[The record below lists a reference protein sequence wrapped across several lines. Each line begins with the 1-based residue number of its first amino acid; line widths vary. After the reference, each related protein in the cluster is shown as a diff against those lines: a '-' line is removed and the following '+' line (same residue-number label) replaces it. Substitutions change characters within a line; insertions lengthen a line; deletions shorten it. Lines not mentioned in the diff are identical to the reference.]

1 MDDTSITS
9 CGFRRPRSF
18 WRVTDV
24 TGMNSLSAISICPCF
39 HPRIRNCFPQLL
51 DLLLSFL
58 ELLLFHPP
66 RRWPILISILEG
78 NKRLRE
84 SDSRDEDT
92 RETKSNT
99 GAYDEAGEQGK
110 RHLVYMLLTIS
121 LEVQRVL
128 WQMRIWKS
136 K

>member
-1 MDDTSITS
+1 
-9 CGFRRPRSF
+9 
-18 WRVTDV
+18 
-24 TGMNSLSAISICPCF
+24 MNSLSAIFICPCF

-51 DLLLSFL
+51 DLLVSFL
-58 ELLLFHPP
+58 ELLLFHPL
-66 RRWPILISILEG
+66 RRWPILISILES

-84 SDSRDEDT
+84 GDSRDEDT

-99 GAYDEAGEQGK
+99 GAYDEAGGQGK